1 MFTGQLQHCI
11 CAQHNIFY
19 TNIDMTFSHKL
30 RSTIGYLLLLLVV
43 AVIGATGAITYENL
57 ISFITLANDR
67 SPAQQTL
74 STIDSVLSRLDE
86 IEAVETDTTV
96 VSQEPSLTRYRQAIK
111 ELSQQTNAITALM
124 ADQPGRLSMITAL
137 GPLINQRVA
146 LSEQF
151 IAALQDGRLE
161 TADKLLSTGM
171 TGQLTAEIRHIL
183 EVIKES
189 EIASIDHYTSS
200 VLQKKRN
207 AVFTI
212 VAGNV
217 IAIII
222 VLAYFLYVRKQ
233 IALRK
238 NDRET
243 LKKLLITVEQ
253 SSDLI
258 VVTDKTG
265 TIEYVNK
272 AVEDVSGYASEELL
286 GKNRDI
292 WKSGK
297 HAEKFFTEM
306 QDTVFA
312 GLPFSGLAIYRA
324 KNGKLFYLEETVT
337 PFRDEGSITHLISTG
352 KDVTHQKNLKEK
364 VNYLSHYDVLTGMP
378 NRVLF
383 SDLLEQGI
391 RKARQ
396 NKSLIAVLA
405 VDIDRFKLVNDAFG
419 FSAGNDILR
428 AITERLTDTVA
439 GGGSVARIGSDE
451 FGIALYNMV
460 GVPDISSAVERIMRN
475 VRQPI
480 MLRGEE
486 LVLSLAVGV
495 SVYPDDAES
504 VEKLLGNAH
513 IALSKAKSEG
523 RNNYQ
528 FFTRHITKKASEGM
542 LMEKRLSSAL
552 KKEEYLVYYQ
562 PYLDMITRRVGGV
575 EALIKWK
582 SDRHG
587 MVAPSKFIPL
597 LEDSGM
603 IIDVGEW
610 VLRTACRQIKQWNWE
625 PAKFPVA
632 VNLSLM
638 QLRHRDVIDMVERT
652 VREFDIDP
660 SRLILEVTEGMCI
673 YDLDFASIILKKLK
687 NIGVSISI
695 DDFGTGY
702 SSLSYLKKLPVD
714 NVKID
719 MSFVKDITVDPD
731 AASIVSAITTL
742 ARNLNLKTIAEG
754 VETEDQW
761 KILRLLRCDMA
772 QGFLFSPALPAM
784 EISKLVTKDR

>member
-1 MFTGQLQHCI
+1 
-11 CAQHNIFY
+11 
-19 TNIDMTFSHKL
+19 MTLSYQL
-30 RSTIGYLLLLLVV
+30 RSTIGYALLLMVI
-43 AVIGATGAITYENL
+43 AVIGVTGALTYANFA
-57 ISFITLANDR
+57 SFITLTDDH
-67 SPAQQTL
+67 SPAKQTL
-74 STIDSVLSRLDE
+74 SAIDLALSRLDVV
-86 IEAVETDTTV
+86 EAVEADTAA
-96 VSQEPSLTRYRQAIK
+96 VSRDPSLNRYREAIREIGQQSNAIK
-111 ELSQQTNAITALM
+111 VLLTDHPGQLSMM
-124 ADQPGRLSMITAL
+124 ADLE
-137 GPLINQRVA
+137 PLISQRIA
-146 LSEQF
+146 FSMQF
-151 IAALQDGRLE
+151 IEAIQNGKPEIAKE
-161 TADKLLSTGM
+161 LLGSGK
-171 TGQLTAEIRHIL
+171 GSQLTGEIRQTL
-183 EVIKES
+183 ARMKET
-189 EIASIDHYTSS
+189 ELASIDRYSRS
-200 VLQKKRN
+200 VSQQKRTT
-207 AVFTI
+207 VFTI
-212 VAGNV
+212 VAGNLV
-217 IAIII
+217 AIIV
-222 VLAYFLYVRKQ
+222 VLAYFLFIRKQ
-233 IALRK
+233 LALRK
-238 NDRET
+238 KDREA

-258 VVTDKTG
+258 VVTDKSG

-272 AVEDVSGYASEELL
+272 AVEKVSGYTPAELL

-297 HAEKFFTEM
+297 HAEKFFTDM
-306 QDTVFA
+306 RDTVFA

-324 KNGKLFYLEETVT
+324 KNGKLFYLEETVS
-337 PFRDEGSITHLISTG
+337 PFRDEESITHLISTG

-364 VNYLSHYDVLTGMP
+364 VNYLSHFDVLTGMP
-378 NRVLF
+378 NRILF
-383 SDLLEQGI
+383 AELLGQGI
-391 RKARQ
+391 KKARQ
-396 NKSLIAVLA
+396 NSTLIAVLA

-419 FSAGNDILR
+419 FSAGNDILM

-439 GGGSVARIGSDE
+439 GGGAVARIGSDE
-451 FGIALYNMV
+451 FGIALYNMM
-460 GVPDISSAVERIMRN
+460 GMQDIGAVVERIMRN

-513 IALSKAKSEG
+513 IALSKAKNEG

-528 FFTRHITKKASEGM
+528 FFTRHITQKASEGM
-542 LMEKRLSSAL
+542 LMEKRLNSAL

-582 SDRHG
+582 SDKHG
-587 MVAPSKFIPL
+587 LVAPSKFIPL

-610 VLRTACRQIKQWNWE
+610 VLRTACRQIKQWDWE

-652 VREFDIDP
+652 IREFDIDP

-687 NIGVSISI
+687 DIGVSISI

-772 QGFLFSPALPAM
+772 QGFLFSPALPAL
-784 EISKLVTKDR
+784 EISKIVSRDR

>member
-1 MFTGQLQHCI
+1 MILSFQLR
-11 CAQHNIFY
+11 A
-19 TNIDMTFSHKL
+19 K
-30 RSTIGYLLLLLVV
+30 IGYVLLLIVV
-43 AVIGATGAITYENL
+43 ASIGVTGALTYANL
-57 ISFITLANDR
+57 ATFITLANDR
-67 SPAQQTL
+67 GPTNQAL
-74 STIDSVLSRLDE
+74 SAIDSILSRLDE
-86 IEAVETDTTV
+86 VESVETV
-96 VSQEPSLTRYRQAIK
+96 AAIASHAPSLTSYRQAIQ
-111 ELSQQTNAITALM
+111 EMSQKSNAIKALLPDHPGQQSM
-124 ADQPGRLSMITAL
+124 AAAL
-137 GPLINQRVA
+137 EPLISQRVA
-146 LSEQF
+146 FSAQ
-151 IAALQDGRLE
+151 IIDALQDGKTE
-161 TADKLLSTGM
+161 TANELLSSGKSA
-171 TGQLTAEIRHIL
+171 QLTGEIRHTL
-183 EVIKES
+183 AEIKET
-189 EIASIDHYTSS
+189 ELASIDRYNSS
-200 VLQKKRN
+200 ISMQKRN

-212 VAGNV
+212 LAGNLF
-217 IAIII
+217 AIIV
-222 VLAYFLYVRKQ
+222 VLAYFLFMRNQ
-233 IALRK
+233 IVLRRR
-238 NDRET
+238 DRET

-258 VVTDKTG
+258 VVTDKMG

-272 AVEDVSGYASEELL
+272 AVEKISGYTNAELL

-297 HAEKFFTEM
+297 HAEKFFAEM
-306 QDTVFA
+306 RDTVFA

-337 PFRDEGSITHLISTG
+337 PFRDEESITHLISTG

-364 VNYLSHYDVLTGMP
+364 VNYLSHFDVLTGMP

-383 SDLLEQGI
+383 ADLLEQGI
-391 RKARQ
+391 RKAHQ
-396 NKSLIAVLA
+396 NGSLIAVLA

-439 GGGSVARIGSDE
+439 GGGAVARIGSDE
-451 FGIALYNMV
+451 FGIALYNMM
-460 GVPDISSAVERIMRN
+460 GIQDISAAVERIMRN

-486 LVLSLAVGV
+486 LVVSLAVGV

-528 FFTRHITKKASEGM
+528 FFTRHITQKASEGM
-542 LMEKRLSSAL
+542 MMEKRLSSAL
-552 KKEEYLVYYQ
+552 RKEEYLVYYQ

-582 SDRHG
+582 SDKHG
-587 MVAPSKFIPL
+587 MVAPSKFIPM

-610 VLRTACRQIKQWNWE
+610 VLRTACRQIKQWDWE

-638 QLRHRDVIDMVERT
+638 QLRHRDVIDMVART
-652 VREFDIDP
+652 IHEFDIDP

-687 NIGVSISI
+687 DIGVSISI

-772 QGFLFSPALPAM
+772 QGFLFSPALPAP
-784 EISKLVTKDR
+784 EISKIVSRGR

>member
-1 MFTGQLQHCI
+1 MILSFQLR
-11 CAQHNIFY
+11 A
-19 TNIDMTFSHKL
+19 K
-30 RSTIGYLLLLLVV
+30 IGYVLLLIVV
-43 AVIGATGAITYENL
+43 ASIGVTGALTYANL
-57 ISFITLANDR
+57 ATFITLANDR
-67 SPAQQTL
+67 GPTNQVL
-74 STIDSVLSRLDE
+74 STIDSILSRLDE
-86 IEAVETDTTV
+86 VEATETDTV
-96 VSQEPSLTRYRQAIK
+96 VASREHSFTNYRQAIQ
-111 ELSQQTNAITALM
+111 ELSQKSNAIKALLTDHPGQQSM
-124 ADQPGRLSMITAL
+124 AAAL
-137 GPLINQRVA
+137 EPLISQRVA
-146 LSEQF
+146 FSAQIIE
-151 IAALQDGRLE
+151 ALQDGKTE
-161 TADKLLSTGM
+161 IANDLLSSGK
-171 TGQLTAEIRHIL
+171 GAQLTGEIRHTL
-183 EVIKES
+183 AEIKET
-189 EIASIDHYTSS
+189 ELASINRYNSS
-200 VLQKKRN
+200 ISMQKRN
-207 AVFTI
+207 TVITIIAGNLFTI
-212 VAGNV
+212 IV
-217 IAIII
+217 
-222 VLAYFLYVRKQ
+222 VLAYFLLTRNQ

-238 NDRET
+238 RDREM

-258 VVTDKTG
+258 VVTDKMG

-272 AVEDVSGYASEELL
+272 AVEKISGYTNTELL

-306 QDTVFA
+306 RDTVFA

-337 PFRDEGSITHLISTG
+337 PFRDEESITHLISTG

-364 VNYLSHYDVLTGMP
+364 VNYLSHFDVLTGMP

-383 SDLLEQGI
+383 ADLLEQGI
-391 RKARQ
+391 RKAHQ
-396 NKSLIAVLA
+396 NGSLIAVLA
-405 VDIDRFKLVNDAFG
+405 VDVDRFKLVNDAFG

-428 AITERLTDTVA
+428 AITERLMDTVA
-439 GGGSVARIGSDE
+439 GGGAVARIGSDE
-451 FGIALYNMV
+451 FGIALYNMM
-460 GVPDISSAVERIMRN
+460 GIQDISAAVERIMRN

-486 LVLSLAVGV
+486 LVVSLAVGV
-495 SVYPDDAES
+495 SVYPDDAQS

-528 FFTRHITKKASEGM
+528 FFTRHITQKASEGM

-552 KKEEYLVYYQ
+552 RKEEYLVYYQ

-582 SDRHG
+582 SDKHG
-587 MVAPSKFIPL
+587 MVAPSKFIPM

-610 VLRTACRQIKQWNWE
+610 VLRTACRQIKQWDWE
-625 PAKFPVA
+625 PAIFPVA

-638 QLRHRDVIDMVERT
+638 QLRHRHVIDMVART
-652 VREFDIDP
+652 IHEFDIDP

-673 YDLDFASIILKKLK
+673 YDLDFAGIILKKLK
-687 NIGVSISI
+687 DIGVSISI

-772 QGFLFSPALPAM
+772 QGFLFSPALPAP
-784 EISKLVTKDR
+784 EISKIVTRGL